1 MKTTTR
7 FFASTITVFAFGFAL
22 GQVFDGGTA
31 ANAQGSKVFELRTYT
46 APEGK
51 LPNLLA
57 RFSDHTL
64 RIFEK
69 HGMVNVGYWVPQD
82 TPASANTLIYIL
94 SQVGPNRVR
103 RPCWSR
109 TTSVSPIPMIAKGW
123 RNSPG
128 PSPSRPMLRRCLPV
142 GSNTRTTVG
151 RASRIAM
158 TPLDNRTAPTTTP
171 S

>member
-57 RFSDHTL
+57 RFSEHTL
-64 RIFEK
+64 RIIEK

-94 SQVGPNRVR
+94 SHD
-103 RPCWSR
+103 SR
-109 TTSVSPIPMIAKGW
+109 AAAERSWAAFREDAEW
-123 RNSPG
+123 Q
-128 PSPSRPMLRRCLPV
+128 
-142 GSNTRTTVG
+142 
-151 RASRIAM
+151 RIAEESQVDGRIVSSVESVFM
-158 TPLDNRTAPTTTP
+158 NAADFSPMQ
-171 S
+171 

>member
-94 SQVGPNRVR
+94 SHD
-103 RPCWSR
+103 SR
-109 TTSVSPIPMIAKGW
+109 AAAERSWAAFREDAEW
-123 RNSPG
+123 Q
-128 PSPSRPMLRRCLPV
+128 
-142 GSNTRTTVG
+142 
-151 RASRIAM
+151 RIAEESQVDGRIVSSVESVFM
-158 TPLDNRTAPTTTP
+158 NAADFSPMQ
-171 S
+171 